1 MRAIDVDD
9 PARICTDP
17 VSPYPPL
24 DRVSAPNVP
33 TAQAAYYL
41 GRRPQT
47 LRIWAMGRVHA
58 PIKPLNIGGRLAW
71 PTARLRELCGCEV
84 AQ

>member
-1 MRAIDVDD
+1 M
-9 PARICTDP
+9 PQ
-17 VSPYPPL
+17 SYPPL
-24 DRVSAPNVP
+24 EQVNAPNVP
-33 TAQAAYYL
+33 TAQAAHYL

-47 LRIWAMGRVHA
+47 LRIWSMGRVDA

-71 PTARLRELCGCEV
+71 PTARLREICGV